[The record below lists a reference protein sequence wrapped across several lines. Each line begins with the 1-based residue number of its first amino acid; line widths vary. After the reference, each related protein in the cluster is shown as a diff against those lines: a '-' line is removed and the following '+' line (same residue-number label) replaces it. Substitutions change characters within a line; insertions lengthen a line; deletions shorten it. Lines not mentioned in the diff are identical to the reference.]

1 MADWVFPYG
10 IWYGLAAL
18 GACEV
23 ASAATAGDVAVAV
36 LTGTVEV
43 VLGVAL
49 VRSRMRWGRSG
60 EKALRAELAR
70 LIDERART
78 GAVAWRCRDENLL
91 FFAGR
96 RRNWGLREHVLTQV
110 DEDLL
115 RDAGNAR
122 DTGGGKVALTG
133 VVYRV
138 NLVIPRVLRRV
149 GGTTALVT
157 AAGAEPADPDER
169 VPSRRRRAGAVRI
182 VPSGHAYADAAEL
195 AEVTALLRD
204 AEPVIPD
211 GI

>member
-1 MADWVFPYG
+1 MADWVSPYR

-18 GACEV
+18 GACEA
-23 ASAATAGDVAVAV
+23 ASAAASGDVAVAV

-49 VRSRMRWGRSG
+49 VRSRVRWGRSG

-70 LIDERART
+70 LVDERART

-96 RRNWGLREHVLTQV
+96 RRNWGLREHLLTQV

-115 RDAGNAR
+115 RDAGNAQ
-122 DTGGGKVALTG
+122 DTGGGKAALTG

-138 NLVIPRVLRRV
+138 NPVIPRVLRRI

-157 AAGAEPADPDER
+157 AAGGEPTDPDER
-169 VPSRRRRAGAVRI
+169 VPSRRRAGAVRI

-195 AEVTALLRD
+195 AEVTALPRD
-204 AEPVIPD
+204 AEPVIP
-211 GI
+211 